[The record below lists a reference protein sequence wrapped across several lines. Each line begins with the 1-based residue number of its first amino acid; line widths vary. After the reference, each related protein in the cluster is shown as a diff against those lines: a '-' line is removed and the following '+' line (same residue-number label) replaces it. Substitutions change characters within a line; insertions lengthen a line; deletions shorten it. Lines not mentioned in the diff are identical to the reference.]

1 VYPVGNVPPKAH
13 RNCRCYLTP
22 VPKSE

>member
-1 VYPVGNVPPKAH
+1 VYPIDKVPPKEH

-22 VPKSE
+22 VPKK